1 MHPFAHPFANRAP
14 TITAVILDKILAFLA
29 PLFLQAASGD
39 AAAAREAARAL
50 LAEHNPRTDRELRR
64 AALIIAFDFG
74 ALDALSRSVADD
86 LTLNQVLRL
95 RGNAN
100 ALNRAS
106 LQNQKALD
114 ALQQLEPEPS
124 EAAAD
129 IPASLEPADLASF
142 ARAEAPLSRQQ
153 RRAAE
158 RQAEKA
164 RQRQQEQDRLAQ
176 RAARVAARH
185 APAAQPQPPYQASSL
200 PV

>member
-1 MHPFAHPFANRAP
+1 MHPFAHRAP
-14 TITAVILDKILAFLA
+14 AITALILDKILAFLA
-29 PLFLQAASGD
+29 PLFLEASSGD
-39 AAAAREAARAL
+39 TAAAREAARAL

-74 ALDALSRSVADD
+74 ALDALSRSVAAE
-86 LTLNQVLRL
+86 LTLSQVLRL

-129 IPASLEPADLASF
+129 LPVSLEPADLASF
-142 ARAEAPLSRQQ
+142 ARAEAPISRQQ

-164 RQRQQEQDRLAQ
+164 RQRQQEQARLAE
-176 RAARVAARH
+176 RAARIAARRE
-185 APAAQPQPPYQASSL
+185 PAAQQPPLYQASSL

>member
-1 MHPFAHPFANRAP
+1 MHRAP

-39 AAAAREAARAL
+39 ANAAREAARAL

-86 LTLNQVLRL
+86 LTLSQILRL

-114 ALQQLEPEPS
+114 ALQQQEPEPP

-129 IPASLEPADLASF
+129 LPASLEPADLASF
-142 ARAEAPLSRQQ
+142 ARAEAPVSRQQ

-164 RQRQQEQDRLAQ
+164 RLRQEEKDRLAQ
-176 RAARVAARH
+176 RAALLAARR
-185 APAAQPQPPYQASSL
+185 APAAPQPPSYQASSL